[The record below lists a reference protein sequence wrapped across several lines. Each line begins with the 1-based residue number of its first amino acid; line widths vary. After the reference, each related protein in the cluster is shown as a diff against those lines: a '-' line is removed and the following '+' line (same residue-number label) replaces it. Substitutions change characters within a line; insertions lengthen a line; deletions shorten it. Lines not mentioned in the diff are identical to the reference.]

1 MKFRQ
6 FVERQ
11 VYMHVAEYRSL
22 YVFLAVLFF
31 LQALFLAL
39 LLLIV

>member
-31 LQALFLAL
+31 YRHYFWRCCC
-39 LLLIV
+39 